1 MRHQHR
7 RGETQVLPAA
17 RTAGPPRQAASVPDD
32 STTRASAA
40 ASATTPGGA
49 SARNRSTVAS
59 PDCAMRASA
68 GGVVPDR

>member
-1 MRHQHR
+1 M
-7 RGETQVLPAA
+7 
-17 RTAGPPRQAASVPDD
+17 PDD